1 MDLVYQAAGHIRA
14 TRPGISV
21 IVDGRTFTRRS
32 QVNRALAQV
41 RHETA
46 EKSAKPFRISSGY
59 REVSTTFRDES

>member
-1 MDLVYQAAGHIRA
+1 MKSLTTNCMIAVA
-14 TRPGISV
+14 
-21 IVDGRTFTRRS
+21 
-32 QVNRALAQV
+32 ALAQV

>member
-1 MDLVYQAAGHIRA
+1 MGEVRVVQ
-14 TRPGISV
+14 
-21 IVDGRTFTRRS
+21 
-32 QVNRALAQV
+32 QVCEKREFGNRQQLAQV